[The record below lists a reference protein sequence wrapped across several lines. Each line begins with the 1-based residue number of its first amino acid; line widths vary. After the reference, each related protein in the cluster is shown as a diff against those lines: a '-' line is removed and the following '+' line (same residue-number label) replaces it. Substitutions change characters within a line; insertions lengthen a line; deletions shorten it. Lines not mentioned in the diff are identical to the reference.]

1 MGTERIERQA
11 NGLGLTLPRETLA
24 RLGLSEGDEVYLTEK
39 EDGFEVSIY
48 DPETREQ
55 LRLARSV
62 MDKRR
67 AVLRELAK

>member
-1 MGTERIERQA
+1 METARIERQA
-11 NGLGLTLPRETLA
+11 GGLGLTLPRDTLA
-24 RLGLSEGDEVYLTEK
+24 RLGLSDGDEVYLSET

-55 LRLARSV
+55 LRHARSV

>member
-1 MGTERIERQA
+1 MGTARIERQQG
-11 NGLGLTLPRETLA
+11 GLGLTLPGETLA
-24 RLGLSEGDEVYLTEK
+24 RLGLSEGDEVYLSET
-39 EDGFEVSIY
+39 EDGFEVSLY

-55 LRLARSV
+55 LKIARAV